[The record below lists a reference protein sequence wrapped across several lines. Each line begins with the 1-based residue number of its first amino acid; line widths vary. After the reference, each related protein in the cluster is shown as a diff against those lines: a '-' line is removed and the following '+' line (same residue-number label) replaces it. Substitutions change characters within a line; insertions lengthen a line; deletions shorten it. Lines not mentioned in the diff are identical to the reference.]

1 MRVIGILKS
10 HLGALLLGVAM
21 ALLVA
26 GFALFFMP
34 PAQAVRSPML
44 WAFSLLTA
52 VAVAAPSFIQRRA
65 CTPASRV

>member
-1 MRVIGILKS
+1 MRVIAILKTHS
-10 HLGALLLGVAM
+10 GAVMLGVAM
-21 ALLVA
+21 ASLVA

-34 PAQAVRSPML
+34 PAQAARSPML

-65 CTPASRV
+65 NVPATRV